1 MNVPSSLLSRSSRSD
16 NRQPEAPRRSCW
28 SPELDRRSDLMLS
41 LIITG
46 GCHRHLVRL
55 LRQIGSDVMGRISDA
70 RLAWLAI
77 QSISAASGR
86 ISARLW
92 GCLSACS
99 ATGANVGNDGLN
111 GLAARLVANV
121 LRPKQSVG
129 SCYGRPGRIFRP
141 ACGSSVPVLLCLRH
155 GSRHGEDE
163 DCY

>member
-1 MNVPSSLLSRSSRSD
+1 MSWEEYPMRSSQGWLYS
-16 NRQPEAPRRSCW
+16 PSRRPS
-28 SPELDRRSDLMLS
+28 E
-41 LIITG
+41 
-46 GCHRHLVRL
+46 
-55 LRQIGSDVMGRISDA
+55 
-70 RLAWLAI
+70 
-77 QSISAASGR
+77 R

-92 GCLSACS
+92 ACLSACS

-163 DCY
+163 DC